1 MFNQV
6 GMFFKGIAYLMKVW
20 YLFNPE
26 SLHVKWCGT
35 PLVQEFQTEVANVN
49 KGNHINFRGVK
60 CFMSILASEA
70 IFYSTNIQLPS
81 WKQLFIQADT
91 NFVISSYYIY
101 HHLPE
106 AI

>member
-1 MFNQV
+1 MFSDVIHHTCTN
-6 GMFFKGIAYLMKVW
+6 FKR
-20 YLFNPE
+20 
-26 SLHVKWCGT
+26 
-35 PLVQEFQTEVANVN
+35 EVANVN
-49 KGNHINFRGVK
+49 KENHINFSGVK
-60 CFMSILASEA
+60 GFMSILASEA
-70 IFYSTNIQLPS
+70 GFYSMNIQLPS